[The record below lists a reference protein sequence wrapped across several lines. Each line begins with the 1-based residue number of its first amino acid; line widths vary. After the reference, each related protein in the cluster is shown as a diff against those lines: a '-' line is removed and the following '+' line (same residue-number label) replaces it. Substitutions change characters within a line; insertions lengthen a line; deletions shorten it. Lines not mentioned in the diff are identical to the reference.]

1 MPFLVKTGA
10 TCTCM
15 FGKAPL
21 PLISS
26 QQNVSAGNVPALT
39 IMDIPKGTFGMC
51 NSPSNPATK
60 NPTGSGPCSPVFL
73 PPMWSPGA
81 PKVMLGQFAALT
93 NSSKLSCAL
102 GGPNCITIM
111 PNGAVPTVNA

>member
-1 MPFLVKTGA
+1 MPCLVKTGA

-60 NPTGSGPCSPVFL
+60 NPTGSGPCAPAFL
-73 PPMWSPGA
+73 PPMWLPGA
-81 PKVMLGQFAALT
+81 PKVLIGGKPALT
-93 NSSKLSCAL
+93 DSSTLTCAL
-102 GGPNCITIM
+102 GAPNCITIM
-111 PNGAVPTVNA
+111 PNGAVPTVSA